1 MRLSSPLVREIVGVR
16 ELPTRRRPLLVRGTD
31 QDPVSSNTRYLR
43 PRRNTARLPA
53 RTPTKH
59 LPGRLHTAHLPAGN
73 MCRLLPA
80 RVEWFTTAQAHA
92 SGSRLLSTSQSCRSC
107 SDVNCVLWSLR
118 REVRRVISLL
128 SRGEPPSPNYAPRT
142 CRPESG
148 TGPQPYRI
156 YFTQARLGPP

>member
-1 MRLSSPLVREIVGVR
+1 MRAAILFLGANSMYRFLPPITCVFVVMVATLLSSCARDCAGPGAAYAA
-16 ELPTRRRPLLVRGTD
+16 PPPPGPGTD
-31 QDPVSSNTRYLR
+31 QDPLSSNTRYLR

-118 REVRRVISLL
+118 REVGRCNKS
-128 SRGEPPSPNYAPRT
+128 SQ
-142 CRPESG
+142 SG
-148 TGPQPYRI
+148 
-156 YFTQARLGPP
+156 